1 MPSMQSGIITP
12 MPREAAPAATRSIR
26 WRHRALMQDDV
37 EIPEQERTTS
47 QQALLNTRAWF
58 KENPIRSLVIS
69 APIIALGG
77 VLTPTLA
84 NGSTA
89 VLVPIGGLVGA
100 CAAIAVVGGWMWA
113 KAFPTHNAQARAE
126 VTNERA
132 NCESAVSAER
142 RVAAAANERW
152 KREVEGALADARRGH
167 ARARLHQRLREGQ
180 RYVSEGMPVGVSGVA
195 PLGVLIDWTHR
206 VADDLDLLGITA
218 VQLRSGGSRSVD
230 EGSATR
236 NEVEAEFDRRLDV
249 LEHLIDQR
257 LV

>member
-1 MPSMQSGIITP
+1 MVQ
-12 MPREAAPAATRSIR
+12 REPDSLTRDLSSD
-26 WRHRALMQDDV
+26 HRAGRGAHADSREWVDSDPGPDRRPRRCVRRDRARRRLDV
-37 EIPEQERTTS
+37 
-47 QQALLNTRAWF
+47 
-58 KENPIRSLVIS
+58 
-69 APIIALGG
+69 
-77 VLTPTLA
+77 
-84 NGSTA
+84 
-89 VLVPIGGLVGA
+89 
-100 CAAIAVVGGWMWA
+100 A
-113 KAFPTHNAQARAE
+113 KAFPTHNAQARAA
-126 VTNERA
+126 VANERA
-132 NCESAVSAER
+132 NCESAVSSER

-167 ARARLHQRLREGQ
+167 ARARLHQRLREGR

-236 NEVEAEFDRRLDV
+236 DEVEAEFDRRLDV